1 MTFFDNL
8 ALVFIV
14 PTTLLSDVGSEV
26 DELDEE
32 ELEELHAVVNIWN
45 AQLRE
50 YSVISSPL
58 FPTMYILVPSLLKA
72 TYCEWLS

>member
-32 ELEELHAVVNIWN
+32 ELEELHAVVNI
-45 AQLRE
+45 
-50 YSVISSPL
+50 
-58 FPTMYILVPSLLKA
+58 
-72 TYCEWLS
+72 